1 MDVGTIA
8 TTLLALGAIVLF
20 LVLMRRLP
28 PAEDDAAAVVATIVG
43 TPVALERPPADLEE
57 PVRWRLDLLRPRA
70 ADRSRRPDVTDT
82 AIYRSATAPR
92 TTGVYASRSPVPRS
106 ARRRP

>member
-1 MDVGTIA
+1 MVTLREVPVDVETIA

-43 TPVALERPPADLEE
+43 TPVAPERPPADLEE
-57 PVRWRLDLLRPRA
+57 PVRWRLDLLRTPSSRLAPVDRPHLDRLGDPLERQRA
-70 ADRSRRPDVTDT
+70 WL
-82 AIYRSATAPR
+82 
-92 TTGVYASRSPVPRS
+92 
-106 ARRRP
+106 

>member
-28 PAEDDAAAVVATIVG
+28 PAEDDVAAVVTAVLG
-43 TPVALERPPADLEE
+43 TPEELERLPADFEE
-57 PVRWRLDLLRPRA
+57 PVRWRLDLLRTPTSRLAPVDRPHLDRLRDTLERQRA
-70 ADRSRRPDVTDT
+70 WL
-82 AIYRSATAPR
+82 
-92 TTGVYASRSPVPRS
+92 
-106 ARRRP
+106 